1 MPSTSSTVVLD
12 TYVVSYLAQA
22 QHHCSLRTRA
32 YFHYSTYERAKSH
45 PQTGL
50 LNPVSRA
57 ADSTSVLSGT
67 AVLYIFRFQETRKR
81 SVTDKPMCTSKTELR
96 LPRDVEQNED
106 CVER

>member
-1 MPSTSSTVVLD
+1 M
-12 TYVVSYLAQA
+12 A
-22 QHHCSLRTRA
+22 QHHCSLLRIYCTCTLLLRI
-32 YFHYSTYERAKSH
+32 YERVKSH

-57 ADSTSVLSGT
+57 AVSTYVLYGT